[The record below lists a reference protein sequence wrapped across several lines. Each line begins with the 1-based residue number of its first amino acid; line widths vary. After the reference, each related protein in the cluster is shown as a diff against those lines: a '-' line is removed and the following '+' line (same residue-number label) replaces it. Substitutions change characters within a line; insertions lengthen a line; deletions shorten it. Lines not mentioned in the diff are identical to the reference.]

1 MPNARRPGGK
11 RDLLDSDTVTQRR
24 ARKLREGGLVK
35 EEEISE
41 RDLLRG
47 RRLGKEEELLE
58 VALFGC
64 NMERKR
70 RSGLRR

>member
-11 RDLLDSDTVTQRR
+11 RDLLGSDTLTQRR
-24 ARKLREGGLVK
+24 ARKLREGGFVK
-35 EEEISE
+35 EEEISD
-41 RDLLRG
+41 RDLRRG
-47 RRLGKEEELLE
+47 RRLGKEKELWE

-70 RSGLRR
+70 RSGLRS